1 MFLWIY
7 LLVISLVT
15 YQVYCVDKEVAEI
28 NGPSKITIKKRVPE
42 NTLHGLALVGG
53 WPGALI
59 AQQTLRHKTIKQP
72 FQTIFWFTVVI
83 NILLL
88 LLLQTSNFQNLM
100 K

>member
-1 MFLWIY
+1 MFLWVY
-7 LLVISLVT
+7 LIFISLVT
-15 YQVYCVDKEVAEI
+15 YHVYCVDKDAAET
-28 NGPSKITIKKRVPE
+28 NGPSKITIERRVPE
-42 NTLHGLALVGG
+42 RTLHFLALAGG
-53 WPGALI
+53 WPGALF

-88 LLLQTSNFQNLM
+88 LQTSNFQHLM